1 MAKVVLV
8 SAAARFTRIGATCWR
23 IASWRIA
30 GWTIWAPG
38 CLAAAIA
45 LSLTVVLL
53 TLE

>member
-1 MAKVVLV
+1 MAKVVFV
-8 SAAARFTRIGATCWR
+8 SAAARFTRIGATG
-23 IASWRIA
+23 WRIA